1 MILQVIGAGVW
12 RLGGP
17 SRQTGDM
24 GAGSGFF
31 SRRDGIFEV
40 EDKGVGPAI
49 FCPRELA
56 FGIAGNE
63 QEGAQSHVIFRD
75 APGTPGRSARLG
87 RPPTVSKCRLSFN
100 LPIPTGS
107 AFAIDIAPA
116 CAGRF
121 ARPCSRER
129 LR

>member
-1 MILQVIGAGVW
+1 MTLQVIGAGVW

-31 SRRDGIFEV
+31 SGRDGIFEV
-40 EDKGVGPAI
+40 EDEGVGPAI

-63 QEGAQSHVIFRD
+63 QEGAQSHVNFRECAGHARMVR
-75 APGTPGRSARLG
+75 APWPTPA
-87 RPPTVSKCRLSFN
+87 VSKCRPSSD

-107 AFAIDIAPA
+107 AFAIDIAPG
-116 CAGRF
+116 CAVRV

-129 LR
+129 PL

>member
-17 SRQTGDM
+17 SRQTGDK

-40 EDKGVGPAI
+40 EDEGVGPAI
-49 FCPRELA
+49 FRPRKLA

-63 QEGAQSHVIFRD
+63 QEGAQSHVNFRECAGHAGTVR
-75 APGTPGRSARLG
+75 APWPA
-87 RPPTVSKCRLSFN
+87 PTVSKCRPSSD
-100 LPIPTGS
+100 LPIATGR
-107 AFAIDIAPA
+107 AFAIDIAPRRA
-116 CAGRF
+116 VRV

-129 LR
+129 RR